1 MRLPIASPL
10 VSRDGAANKD
20 ARLTNMLK
28 ESDGGR
34 ELAVVRPGLVL
45 DAVASGMG
53 NGLVAFGN
61 DLIGVYGT
69 TAYLM
74 NPFSVISGVMP
85 TAGSFWAAPAWNGTV
100 YCSVAAS
107 TAYAAISTDGK
118 GWRRTSLPALRGW
131 CAIEWNG
138 SVFCAIAGT
147 VATDKCATSPD
158 GITWTEQ
165 TMSSTH
171 AWSEIAWDGTAFC
184 ATVADSTVAAVSA
197 DGITWADVTLP
208 SESHGGICS
217 IDNTLIVS
225 PKRYQASD
233 FVSISA
239 DQGATW
245 SQVAISGLNTNNGYR
260 FGVFGSRVFL
270 FPSSYNVQTPTSSAF
285 VSNDFGFTWSA
296 MSIPPVDYVS
306 KGAGN
311 SYRFVT
317 TGSVASSAPPFS
329 VGLTT
334 TNGETW
340 DTFDLPLTSV
350 IGTITDDI
358 WSGAGSD
365 GNGFALVT
373 FSYGGAASI
382 PYLVTIGT
390 VSGTHFDFAQGPL

>member
-34 ELAVVRPGLVL
+34 ELAVTRPGLNLQVDL
-45 DAVASGMG
+45 SGVG
-53 NGLVAFGN
+53 NGLVVFN
-61 DLIGVYGT
+61 DELIGVYGT
-69 TAYLM
+69 TAYLLS
-74 NPFSVISGVMP
+74 PFETISGVMP
-85 TAGSFWAAPAWNGTV
+85 TAGSFWAAPVWNGTV

-118 GWRRTSLPALRGW
+118 GWRRTSLPVSRGW
-131 CAIEWNG
+131 CAVEWNG
-138 SVFCAIAGT
+138 SVFCAIAGN

-158 GITWTEQ
+158 GITWTER

-197 DGITWADVTLP
+197 DGVTWSDVTLP

-217 IDNTLIVS
+217 IDNTLLVS

-245 SQVAISGLNTNNGYR
+245 SQVAISGLNTNNGYS
-260 FGVFGSRVFL
+260 FGVFGDRVFL
-270 FPSSYNVQTPTSSAF
+270 FPSSYNVQTTTSSAF
-285 VSNDFGFTWSA
+285 VSNDFGMTWES

-317 TGSVASSAPPFS
+317 TGSVASSAPPIS
-329 VGLTT
+329 IGLTT

-340 DTFDLPLTSV
+340 DTFDLPQTDV
-350 IGTITDDI
+350 IGTLVDDI
-358 WSGAGSD
+358 WNGAGSD

-382 PYLVTIGT
+382 PNLVTIGT
-390 VSGTHFDFAQGPL
+390 VSGTHFDFAQSTL

>member
-1 MRLPIASPL
+1 MRLPVASSL
-10 VSRDGAANKD
+10 QSRDGSANKD

-28 ESDGGR
+28 EADEGR
-34 ELAVVRPGLVL
+34 ELAVIRPGLVL
-45 DAVASGMG
+45 NLSASGIG
-53 NGLVAFGN
+53 NGLVAFNN
-61 DLIGVYGT
+61 DLVSVYGSI
-69 TAYLM
+69 AYLVS
-74 NPFSVISGVMP
+74 PFSAVSGTMP
-85 TAGSFWAAPAWNGTV
+85 TGGAFWAAPAWNGTV
-100 YCSVAAS
+100 YCSVAGS
-107 TAYAAISTDGK
+107 TAYAAISVDGK
-118 GWRRTSLPALRGW
+118 GWRRTSLPASRGW

-138 SVFCAIAGT
+138 TVFCAIAGT

-158 GITWTEQ
+158 GITWTER

-171 AWSEIAWDGTAFC
+171 AWSEIAWDGTVFC
-184 ATVADSTVAAVSA
+184 ATVANSTTAAVSA
-197 DGITWADVTLP
+197 DGITWSDVTLP

-217 IDNTLIVS
+217 IDNTLLVS

-245 SQVAISGLNTNNGYR
+245 SQVAISGLNTNNSYS

-285 VSNDFGFTWSA
+285 VSNDFGLTWAA

-317 TGSVASSAPPFS
+317 TGSVASSAPPLS

-340 DTFDLPLTSV
+340 DTFDLPQTNV
-350 IGTITDDI
+350 IGTLTDDV
-358 WSGAGSD
+358 WNGAGSD

-373 FSYGGAASI
+373 FAYGGAASI
-382 PYLVTIGT
+382 PDLVTIGT
-390 VSGTHFDFAQGPL
+390 VSGTHFDFAQSPL